1 MRLHIYN
8 DQHNT
13 RKPLKTQAM
22 LLLCLSRFPKS
33 LVENFALNPLASLQ
47 NCFTVGGKA
56 KISNLVRLSST
67 WQIKKGSSI
76 FRTWGLIFSISYQF
90 PPSLSPII
98 HTKAITNWLSFT
110 KNARFNH
117 HVCCRWNNYVLH
129 LTEVNHTVIGQM
141 RNFQSKILTST
152 LLYIRCLCFETSFK
166 VSALLFTSH
175 EVLTV
180 HLLSQAKGIC

>member
-67 WQIKKGSSI
+67 W
-76 FRTWGLIFSISYQF
+76 
-90 PPSLSPII
+90 
-98 HTKAITNWLSFT
+98 
-110 KNARFNH
+110 
-117 HVCCRWNNYVLH
+117 
-129 LTEVNHTVIGQM
+129 
-141 RNFQSKILTST
+141 
-152 LLYIRCLCFETSFK
+152 
-166 VSALLFTSH
+166 
-175 EVLTV
+175 
-180 HLLSQAKGIC
+180 